1 MHVFA
6 TWPRKTT
13 AKQSNERTNEHKTKQ
28 NRLYSSALYT
38 QTLES
43 FAPPE
48 VLTRPLE
55 DVMLQMK
62 AMGVV
67 DVSRFPFPTPPD
79 ATGLR
84 SAATL
89 LANLGATAGSS
100 GGSGDGGDVGGGG
113 GEITA
118 VGKALALLPVGAR
131 YAKMLLLAVQGGLLA
146 HTAALVA
153 MLTEG
158 DPFVRPDSAVK
169 GGDGGGDGDGGAE
182 GRGEGEEEDRGGG
195 GGGGGG
201 GGDAEE
207 IRRKRAQWMHPTSD
221 ALARY
226 TMILHDVM

>member
-1 MHVFA
+1 MHRVIACPLSPRFHA
-6 TWPRKTT
+6 TN
-13 AKQSNERTNEHKTKQ
+13 NEPNPTS
-28 NRLYSSALYT
+28 LYSSALYT
-38 QTLES
+38 QTLEA

-84 SAATL
+84 AAAAL
-89 LANLGATAGSS
+89 LSNLGATI
-100 GGSGDGGDVGGGG
+100 GGGG
-113 GEITA
+113 GGEEDSGEITA

-146 HTAALVA
+146 HAAALVA

-158 DPFVRPDSAVK
+158 DPFVRPESPVK
-169 GGDGGGDGDGGAE
+169 EDADGDGGDGE
-182 GRGEGEEEDRGGG
+182 GSRCGEGEEERDAGEGGAG
-195 GGGGGG
+195 GLDG
-201 GGDAEE
+201 EE
-207 IRRKRAQWMHPTSD
+207 VRRRRAQWLHPTSD
-221 ALARY
+221 ALARC
-226 TMILHDVM
+226 VCVCVCVCVVGAKNKP

>member
-1 MHVFA
+1 MHVASTRRGA
-6 TWPRKTT
+6 TTP
-13 AKQSNERTNEHKTKQ
+13 ERN

-38 QTLES
+38 QTLEA

-62 AMGVV
+62 AMGIV

-79 ATGLR
+79 AAGLR

-89 LANLGATAGSS
+89 LANLGATAGRGNVPV
-100 GGSGDGGDVGGGG
+100 GGSGGRGENGENGGGGGGG

-146 HTAALVA
+146 HAAALVA

-169 GGDGGGDGDGGAE
+169 KKDGGGV
-182 GRGEGEEEDRGGG
+182 EGEPVEHGEEDRGGG
-195 GGGGGG
+195 GGG
-201 GGDAEE
+201 AEAE
-207 IRRKRAQWMHPTSD
+207 DVRRRRAQWLHPTSD
-221 ALARY
+221 ALARCA
-226 TMILHDVM
+226 V

>member
-1 MHVFA
+1 M
-6 TWPRKTT
+6 
-13 AKQSNERTNEHKTKQ
+13 
-28 NRLYSSALYT
+28 YT
-38 QTLES
+38 QTLEA

-79 ATGLR
+79 AAGLR
-84 SAATL
+84 SAAIL
-89 LANLGATAGSS
+89 LANLGATVGRGNIGS
-100 GGSGDGGDVGGGG
+100 GGDDRGGEGDGT

-146 HTAALVA
+146 HAAALVA

-158 DPFVRPDSAVK
+158 DPFVKADAAKKVDDE
-169 GGDGGGDGDGGAE
+169 DGPGGA
-182 GRGEGEEEDRGGG
+182 RGKAQSSEQGTVRESEI
-195 GGGGGG
+195 
-201 GGDAEE
+201 DAEE
-207 IRRKRAQWMHPTSD
+207 MRRKRAQWSHPNSD
-221 ALARY
+221 ALAR
-226 TMILHDVM
+226 

>member
-1 MHVFA
+1 MLPLTPLPRRVRRTIRGSASPALFA
-6 TWPRKTT
+6 THPETN
-13 AKQSNERTNEHKTKQ
+13 KQTNS
-28 NRLYSSALYT
+28 LYSSALYT
-38 QTLES
+38 QTLEA

-62 AMGVV
+62 AMGIV

-84 SAATL
+84 AAAAL
-89 LANLGATAGSS
+89 LANLGATS
-100 GGSGDGGDVGGGG
+100 GGGG
-113 GEITA
+113 DDNGEITA

-146 HTAALVA
+146 HAAALVA

-169 GGDGGGDGDGGAE
+169 KDDVDGEGARGERKEKDGEEDDGGEGAGGA
-182 GRGEGEEEDRGGG
+182 
-195 GGGGGG
+195 
-201 GGDAEE
+201 DAEE
-207 IRRKRAQWMHPTSD
+207 VRRRRAQWLHPTSD
-221 ALARY
+221 ALARCVWV
-226 TMILHDVM
+226 L

>member
-1 MHVFA
+1 
-6 TWPRKTT
+6 
-13 AKQSNERTNEHKTKQ
+13 
-28 NRLYSSALYT
+28 RLYSSAVYT
-38 QTLES
+38 QTLEA

-67 DVSRFPFPTPPD
+67 DVARFPFPTAPD
-79 ATGLR
+79 GAGLR

-89 LANLGATAGSS
+89 LANLGATAGRGNVSGS
-100 GGSGDGGDVGGGG
+100 GGGKSKRDRDGDDDDS
-113 GEITA
+113 GEITP

-146 HTAALVA
+146 HAAALVA

-158 DPFVRPDSAVK
+158 DPFVRPESAVK
-169 GGDGGGDGDGGAE
+169 KGDEGGDEGA
-182 GRGEGEEEDRGGG
+182 REGEEEAEESA
-195 GGGGGG
+195 G

-207 IRRKRAQWMHPTSD
+207 VRRRRAQW
-221 ALARY
+221 
-226 TMILHDVM
+226 LH

>member
-1 MHVFA
+1 MSLALSRVR
-6 TWPRKTT
+6 PRYAQRNQPTT
-13 AKQSNERTNEHKTKQ
+13 NTNS
-28 NRLYSSALYT
+28 LYSSALYT
-38 QTLES
+38 QTLEA

-84 SAATL
+84 AAAAL
-89 LANLGATAGSS
+89 LSNLGATT
-100 GGSGDGGDVGGGG
+100 GGGG
-113 GEITA
+113 GGGSEDSGEITA

-146 HTAALVA
+146 HAAALVA

-158 DPFVRPDSAVK
+158 DPFVAPESAIKK
-169 GGDGGGDGDGGAE
+169 GTDGGGGEGSREDEGDDEKDCGAEEGGAE
-182 GRGEGEEEDRGGG
+182 GV
-195 GGGGGG
+195 
-201 GGDAEE
+201 DAEE
-207 IRRKRAQWMHPTSD
+207 VRRRRAQWLHPTSD
-221 ALARY
+221 ALARCAC
-226 TMILHDVM
+226 DA